1 MKVTIYLEQGM
12 RWYLRFEF
20 KNAIYTIIIPCT
32 ETGYMQQWVLFRMIT
47 QAFLLAVL
55 VFLTLIPSF
64 SADPVPV
71 APGDTVFVYYSLSF
85 PGGPVFETNVNES
98 PYSFI
103 LGSGAVIKGF
113 DAAIRGMVKGET
125 KTVIIPPEDA
135 YGQKNE
141 SLIRNVPLLDA
152 VALLNG
158 FNKTNVSISLIP
170 GYPGPVIEYLPPVGK
185 RERYLFTNI
194 TNETVTLDTNKPL
207 VGRDLQFE
215 ITLDQ
220 VITAKEDTSI

>member
-1 MKVTIYLEQGM
+1 MVQHI
-12 RWYLRFEF
+12 RSEF
-20 KNAIYTIIIPCT
+20 QKAIYTIIILRID
-32 ETGYMQQWVLFRMIT
+32 TGYMQQCVSFRLVSS
-47 QAFLLAVL
+47 ALLLAGL
-55 VFLTLIPSF
+55 VFLMLIPAI
-64 SADPVPV
+64 SADSVPA

-85 PGGPVFETNVNES
+85 PGGPVFETNVNTS
-98 PYSFI
+98 QYSFV

-113 DAAIRGMVKGET
+113 DAAIQGMVEGET
-125 KTVIIPPEDA
+125 KTVIIPPKDA

-141 SLIRNVPLLDA
+141 SLIRTIPLYEA
-152 VALLNG
+152 TSLLNG

-207 VGRDLQFE
+207 VDKDLQFE
-215 ITLDQ
+215 ITLEK
-220 VITAKEDTSI
+220 VIPGK